1 MINETDFLIKIWND
15 FFVLNHLIKQVSLEK
30 NVFNF
35 EISVR
40 FEYLVDVYDIEE
52 NKQHVNDKKI
62 VCIYG
67 GLKTKD
73 AVRAIVIEQAE
84 EVKSIAMFSNPEVNL
99 YLRKLDIL
107 MIQPSSQVTYK
118 VN

>member
-1 MINETDFLIKIWND
+1 M
-15 FFVLNHLIKQVSLEK
+15 SLEK
-30 NVFNF
+30 NLFNF

-40 FEYLVDVYDIEE
+40 FEHLVDVYDIEE
-52 NKQHVNDKKI
+52 NKQHVNDEKI

-73 AVRAIVIEQAE
+73 AVSAIVIEQAE
-84 EVKSIAMFSNPEVNL
+84 EVKSIAMFSNPEVNF
-99 YLRKLDIL
+99 YLRKLDTL
-107 MIQPSSQVTYK
+107 MIQPSSQVNYK

>member
-1 MINETDFLIKIWND
+1 M
-15 FFVLNHLIKQVSLEK
+15 SLKK

-40 FEYLVDVYDIEE
+40 FEHLVDVYDIEE
-52 NKQHVNDKKI
+52 NKQHVNDEKI
-62 VCIYG
+62 VSIFG
-67 GLKTKD
+67 GLMTKD
-73 AVRAIVIEQAE
+73 AVSAIVIEQAE
-84 EVKSIAMFSNPEVNL
+84 EVKSIAMFSNPEVNF
-99 YLRKLDIL
+99 YLRKLDTL

>member
-1 MINETDFLIKIWND
+1 M
-15 FFVLNHLIKQVSLEK
+15 SLEK

-40 FEYLVDVYDIEE
+40 FEHLVDVYDSEE
-52 NKQHVNDKKI
+52 KTLQHVNDEKI

-73 AVRAIVIEQAE
+73 AISAIVIEQAE
-84 EVKSIAMFSNPEVNL
+84 EVKSIAMFSNPEVNF
-99 YLRKLDIL
+99 YLRKLDTL

>member
-1 MINETDFLIKIWND
+1 M
-15 FFVLNHLIKQVSLEK
+15 SLEK

-67 GLKTKD
+67 GLNKKD
-73 AVRAIVIEQAE
+73 EVRSIVTEQAE
-84 EVKSIAMFSNPEVNL
+84 EVKSIAMFSNPEVNF
-99 YLRKLDIL
+99 YLMKLDKI
-107 MIQPSSQVTYK
+107 MIQTSSQVTYK
-118 VN
+118 FN

>member
-1 MINETDFLIKIWND
+1 M
-15 FFVLNHLIKQVSLEK
+15 SLEK

-52 NKQHVNDKKI
+52 NKQHVNNEKI
-62 VCIYG
+62 ICIYG

-73 AVRAIVIEQAE
+73 AVSAIVIEQAE
-84 EVKSIAMFSNPEVNL
+84 EVKSITMLSYPEVRPLIEEAGHIYDSTVITSYSKIN
-99 YLRKLDIL
+99 
-107 MIQPSSQVTYK
+107 
-118 VN
+118 